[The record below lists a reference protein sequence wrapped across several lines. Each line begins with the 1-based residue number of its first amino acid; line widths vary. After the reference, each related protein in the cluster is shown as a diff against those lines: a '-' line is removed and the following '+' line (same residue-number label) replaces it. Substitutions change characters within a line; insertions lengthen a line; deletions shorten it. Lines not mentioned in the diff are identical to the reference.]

1 MVSCAICK
9 FEASSDE
16 KLKKHMLS
24 KHDEREFSCDKCDS
38 TVKGRL
44 KMEAHKNKHKE
55 IKCEKCGESVPYN
68 SATSHKTKC
77 LEETYK
83 CEKCAKVYKRKDKL
97 KIHIENENCSISC
110 DRCGKHFKTAGYM
123 ENHMR
128 STHQIQVN
136 AVKTSEGH
144 VGLFQPTEAPLDLNC
159 TICGYAATKGSKL
172 KRHMITHNPKPATY
186 KSFYAIFLMCLWYIR
201 MVSIF
206 NGAQG
211 NPGGDESFA
220 KGQYCIFT
228 ERSGSADMDLPEVV
242 CPPFTTPKSSFTVR
256 H

>member
-1 MVSCAICK
+1 
-9 FEASSDE
+9 
-16 KLKKHMLS
+16 
-24 KHDEREFSCDKCDS
+24 
-38 TVKGRL
+38 
-44 KMEAHKNKHKE
+44 MEAHKNKHKE

-172 KRHMITHNPKPATY
+172 KRHMITHNPKPAKEEEKCPKCDMTFKY
-186 KSFYAIFLMCLWYIR
+186 RSELNRHIQTPHRSFVKGNSRANQYRKLKKMDVAKEHDSLTCTESDLIAMIEKTDVSTNQLLKLLSVLRCGVAGVALLHLAVGHAGSRQALLGRIR
-201 MVSIF
+201 
-206 NGAQG
+206 
-211 NPGGDESFA
+211 
-220 KGQYCIFT
+220 
-228 ERSGSADMDLPEVV
+228 LV
-242 CPPFTTPKSSFTVR
+242 CPT
-256 H
+256 